1 MARLPLDWL
10 RAGVL
15 YEDQGL
21 RHKVEEHLGL
31 HPGPDLTLPPSGARV
46 VTGAFQS
53 RYMKTEVGHDH
64 SLPPKAAPGAIVL
77 SLYGKGGDQTTVFD
91 WLHLADAGAYV
102 GAPLA
107 IASANGGSRDSYWHR
122 RANGTDAHAM
132 LVEEFVPLLTD
143 RLGRMPP
150 CALRLFH
157 GRLRCALGSGA
168 GSCPRGREPL
178 LGGGGGQPAALDL
191 ARTDGPGCLSLSG
204 ITTTTAP
211 AGGPL
216 ESTRQYNFAASPA
229 DRREAIDGTETT
241 IANDTCECW
250 AMVRAPA
257 QSSRKVPSLRTPA
270 RTR

>member
-1 MARLPLDWL
+1 MITRCLPRRPRGRSSLACTGKVATRPRCSTGCTWQMPGL
-10 RAGVL
+10 MWGHRWQLPRRMVAAG
-15 YEDQGL
+15 
-21 RHKVEEHLGL
+21 
-31 HPGPDLTLPPSGARV
+31 T
-46 VTGAFQS
+46 VTG
-53 RYMKTEVGHDH
+53 TGVPTG
-64 SLPPKAAPGAIVL
+64 
-77 SLYGKGGDQTTVFD
+77 QTRT
-91 WLHLADAGAYV
+91 
-102 GAPLA
+102 
-107 IASANGGSRDSYWHR
+107 
-122 RANGTDAHAM
+122 HAM

-178 LGGGGGQPAALDL
+178 LGGGGQPAALDL
-191 ARTDGPGCLSLSG
+191 ARTDGPGRLSLSG

-211 AGGPL
+211 AAGPL
-216 ESTRQYNFAASPA
+216 GSTRQYNFAASPA

-270 RTR
+270 GTR